1 VGKKIAEL
9 FTIVGRDVILAIL
22 AARSGFKRAPK
33 TEPKPTPQ
41 VAPSNTPAAKLP
53 VKRQLPGAG
62 KFPKDPRSKPV
73 TGPLDP
79 GEYVYVQDADGVVN
93 VLPQGDHIH
102 PKVLGGG
109 QPAAAAGEIIVDANG
124 VVTEINN
131 ISGTFQHEACVLGA
145 VKTALEKAG
154 LKVAADA
161 LKPFSW

>member
-1 VGKKIAEL
+1 MP
-9 FTIVGRDVILAIL
+9 GRKV
-22 AARSGFKRAPK
+22 P
-33 TEPKPTPQ
+33 
-41 VAPSNTPAAKLP
+41 
-53 VKRQLPGAG
+53 PGAG

-73 TGPLDP
+73 SGPLDP
-79 GEYVYVQDADGVVN
+79 AEYVYVQDADGVVN
-93 VLPQGDHIH
+93 VLPQGDHLH

-124 VVTEINN
+124 VVKEINN
-131 ISGTFQHEACVLGA
+131 ISGTFQHDASVLGA